1 MRQHTH
7 TVRCERSVRTVAACS
22 VLVLCAMFLYA
33 PIVAG
38 QTERVAADSTSS
50 NDAPPHSAP
59 WFTKRDGVMFGA
71 AVVATFAI
79 APLDHPISSELAEP
93 NWHDDRP
100 LQRTA
105 KAVAFFG
112 GDGPFIAS
120 GIVYG
125 AGALLHQH
133 AVAMDALQNLAAIS
147 LAATLTGVAKGLSG
161 RALPGV
167 RARHAFSFGRGFH
180 DDNGPFVSFP
190 SGHTAAAFAVATTLS
205 DEIGDARPDLAP
217 LATKIA
223 LTGATAVG
231 VARVFQ
237 RMHWPSD
244 LPLAAAIGVWS
255 GSAMHAHLGSHSSSS
270 KLVRGLTFA
279 PSSEGR
285 FEIGWSSLAAVT
297 P

>member
-1 MRQHTH
+1 MR
-7 TVRCERSVRTVAACS
+7 VERSVGSHAARS
-22 VLVLCAMFLYA
+22 TLVLCALVAYA
-33 PIVAG
+33 PLCAAQTG
-38 QTERVAADSTSS
+38 QVAADSTPS
-50 NDAPPHSAP
+50 NDTRHSAP
-59 WFTKRDGVMFGA
+59 WFTARDGVMFAA
-71 AVVATFAI
+71 AVAATFAI

-93 NWHDDRP
+93 HWHDDRP
-100 LQRTA
+100 LQGTA
-105 KAVAFFG
+105 SAIAFFG
-112 GDGPFIAS
+112 GGGPFVAS

-125 AGALLHQH
+125 ASALMHQQ
-133 AVAMDALQNLAAIS
+133 AIAMDALQNLAAIS

-190 SGHTAAAFAVATTLS
+190 SGHTASAFAIATTLS
-205 DEIGDARPDLAP
+205 DEIGDVRPDLAP
-217 LATKIA
+217 LATRIA

-255 GSAMHAHLGSHSSSS
+255 GTAMHAHLGPHKSGS

-279 PSSEGR
+279 PGSDGR
-285 FEIGWSSLAAVT
+285 FEIGWSSLTAAT
-297 P
+297 AQ

>member
-1 MRQHTH
+1 MLCTM
-7 TVRCERSVRTVAACS
+7 VVYAPLVAAQS
-22 VLVLCAMFLYA
+22 EQA
-33 PIVAG
+33 
-38 QTERVAADSTSS
+38 AADSTSS
-50 NDAPPHSAP
+50 TSERQSTP
-59 WFTKRDGVMFGA
+59 WFTVRDGVMFGA

-93 NWHDDRP
+93 HWQDDRP

-125 AGALLHQH
+125 AGALMHQQ
-133 AVAMDALQNLAAIS
+133 AIAMDALQNLAAIS

-167 RARHAFSFGRGFH
+167 AARHAFSFGRGFH
-180 DDNGPFVSFP
+180 DNNGPFVSFP
-190 SGHTAAAFAVATTLS
+190 SGHTAAAFAMATTLS
-205 DEIGDARPDLAP
+205 DEIGDVRPDLAP
-217 LATKIA
+217 MATRIA

-231 VARVFQ
+231 IARVFQ

-244 LPLAAAIGVWS
+244 LPLAAAIGIWS
-255 GSAMHAHLGSHSSSS
+255 GTAMHAHLGSHGWRS
-270 KLVRGLTFA
+270 KLVRGLTLA
-279 PSSEGR
+279 PGSDGR
-285 FEIGWSSLAAVT
+285 LEVAWSSLAAAT
-297 P
+297 AK

>member
-1 MRQHTH
+1 MVLHG
-7 TVRCERSVRTVAACS
+7 SIVAA
-22 VLVLCAMFLYA
+22 
-33 PIVAG
+33 
-38 QTERVAADSTSS
+38 QTEQAAGDSTPVS
-50 NDAPPHSAP
+50 AQRHSAP
-59 WFTKRDGVMFGA
+59 WFTARDGVMFGA

-79 APLDHPISSELAEP
+79 APLDHPISTELAEP
-93 NWHDDRP
+93 QWHDDRP

-125 AGALLHQH
+125 ASAMLHEH
-133 AVAMDALQNLAAIS
+133 AIAMDALQNLAAIS

-167 RARHAFSFGRGFH
+167 AARHAFSFGRGFH

-190 SGHTAAAFAVATTLS
+190 SGHTAAAFAMATTLS
-205 DEIGDARPDLAP
+205 DEIGDVRPDLAP
-217 LATKIA
+217 IATRIA

-255 GSAMHAHLGSHSSSS
+255 GSAMHAHLGSHGSGSR
-270 KLVRGLTFA
+270 LVRGLMFA
-279 PSSEGR
+279 PGSGGR
-285 FEIGWSSLAAVT
+285 VEVGWSSLAAAT
-297 P
+297 AQ